1 MLQVDK
7 ESDGG
12 SDVLMGLVASGLV
25 LEAVFWGRLG
35 GLREVVFVF
44 ISYLGESRRLE
55 IDSTVYHWNPE
66 Y

>member
-1 MLQVDK
+1 MNK
-7 ESDGG
+7 EGDGG

-35 GLREVVFVF
+35 GLGEVVFVL
-44 ISYLGESRRLE
+44 IAYLGESRLE
-55 IDSTVYHWNPE
+55 IDSPVYHWNPE